1 MPNLQEQV
9 YAILR
14 PVQWRIHVSK
24 QGQRPLKMTAKVKQL
39 EGLGRLLKAAGVKP
53 ASAEQMIREH
63 LDSIQDGT
71 QQRHAEIVK
80 TVRAL
85 EKELVELRQSHSLS
99 VSEIRMTTD
108 LIHHEFEANSIV
120 VAQIL
125 RHAKA
130 WIAIIV
136 LIQIA
141 ILSILLVTA
150 ASDSRWFD
158 FGSTP
163 ATVKSPMKAGIPT
176 AAPAQTKN

>member
-1 MPNLQEQV
+1 
-9 YAILR
+9 
-14 PVQWRIHVSK
+14 
-24 QGQRPLKMTAKVKQL
+24 MTAKVKQL
-39 EGLGRLLKAAGVKP
+39 EGLGRLLKAAVVKP
-53 ASAEQMIREH
+53 ARAEQMIREH

-80 TVRAL
+80 TVRTL
-85 EKELVELRQSHSLS
+85 EEELVELRQSHSRS
-99 VSEIRMTTD
+99 VSEIRITTD

-120 VAQIL
+120 VVQML

-141 ILSILLVTA
+141 ILSIMLVTA
-150 ASDSRWFD
+150 ASNTRWLD

-163 ATVKSPMKAGIPT
+163 VTVKSPMKAGMPT
-176 AAPAQTKN
+176 AAPAKTKS

>member
-1 MPNLQEQV
+1 
-9 YAILR
+9 
-14 PVQWRIHVSK
+14 
-24 QGQRPLKMTAKVKQL
+24 MTAKVKQL

-53 ASAEQMIREH
+53 ASAEQMIRAH

-71 QQRHAEIVK
+71 QQRHVEIAK

-85 EKELVELRQSHSLS
+85 EEELVELRQSHSLS

-108 LIHHEFEANSIV
+108 LIHHEFAANSIV
-120 VAQIL
+120 VVQML
-125 RHAKA
+125 RNAKA
-130 WIAIIV
+130 WITIIV

-141 ILSILLVTA
+141 ILSVLLATA
-150 ASDSRWFD
+150 ASDMQWLD

-176 AAPAQTKN
+176 AAPAQTKS

>member
-1 MPNLQEQV
+1 
-9 YAILR
+9 
-14 PVQWRIHVSK
+14 
-24 QGQRPLKMTAKVKQL
+24 
-39 EGLGRLLKAAGVKP
+39 
-53 ASAEQMIREH
+53 MIREH

-85 EKELVELRQSHSLS
+85 EEELAELRQSHSLS
-99 VSEIRMTTD
+99 VSEIRLTTD

-120 VAQIL
+120 VVQML

-141 ILSILLVTA
+141 ILSIMLVTA
-150 ASDSRWFD
+150 ASNTRWLD

-163 ATVKSPMKAGIPT
+163 VTVKSPMKAGMPT
-176 AAPAQTKN
+176 AAPAKTKS